1 MNDQETI
8 KRIQAREAEWEDV
21 KKRMEKGADKTTKRL
36 LNKANAHLQPKKNKT
51 FRSSMEIWE
60 ERYPD
65 LMMLEPREF
74 FDEAIVGVVERIN
87 LTAFCY
93 DTQKVLEI
101 VEKRVYGEGC
111 SPEEAIEHFEFNIRG
126 SYVGEHSPLFL
137 DRKVDL

>member
-1 MNDQETI
+1 MSDQENMKKIQERI
-8 KRIQAREAEWEDV
+8 KYMRDIDPEWEEIYRQMDEGAT
-21 KKRMEKGADKTTKRL
+21 KEPEQEK
-36 LNKANAHLQPKKNKT
+36 PKL
-51 FRSSMEIWE
+51 RPSMQIWE
-60 ERYPD
+60 ERYPN

-111 SPEEAIEHFEFNIRG
+111 SPEEALEHFEFNIRG
-126 SYVGEHSPLFL
+126 SYVGEHSPVFL
-137 DRKVDL
+137 DRKVGL